1 MSEQCTAGPTV
12 PYDGRPACRLLS
24 TDHGE
29 GEAGSTK
36 YAAVIRRR
44 LQAAQGNLISS
55 QPGPVS
61 DRLPI
66 AQCMAMVCMN
76 VVVVVTD

>member
-29 GEAGSTK
+29 GEAGSNK
-36 YAAVIRRR
+36 HAAVIRPR

-55 QPGPVS
+55 QDQSLIDCQLHSVWPWYV
-61 DRLPI
+61 
-66 AQCMAMVCMN
+66 
-76 VVVVVTD
+76 